1 MQQGHDGFRVSMHDK
16 NYENIKQEQM
26 SWLKTLEG
34 LRQENVFLKNRLAEI
49 IKDNVST
56 EILEKAEQ
64 YLAIFIDKDT
74 VISLLRRDIAKLSA
88 ATTANLINGEI
99 NKTLLEQAKL
109 KYDVERM
116 SKEFT
121 TVKTNFNAFLAESAK
136 R

>member
-1 MQQGHDGFRVSMHDK
+1 MHDK

-56 EILEKAEQ
+56 EMLEKAEQ
-64 YLAIFIDKDT
+64 FLAIFIDKDT
-74 VISLLRRDIAKLSA
+74 VISLLRRDIAQLSA
-88 ATTANLINGEI
+88 ATTANSINGEL
-99 NKTLLEQAKL
+99 NKALLEQAKL
-109 KYDVERM
+109 KHDVERM

-121 TVKTNFNAFLAESAK
+121 TVKTKFNAFLAENAK